1 MPNGTL
7 YISIR
12 FLKGEFKVIFLDIHL
27 YIKRNHE
34 IYDLGEIK
42 QNDDGSLYIFYQQMN
57 LKINLKKLLS
67 IHPEESIL
75 I

>member
-12 FLKGEFKVIFLDIHL
+12 FLKGEFKVMFLDIHL

-42 QNDDGSLYIFYQQMN
+42 QNDDGSLYIFLPTN
-57 LKINLKKLLS
+57 
-67 IHPEESIL
+67 ESKNNFYPYVRKNQF
-75 I
+75 

>member
-1 MPNGTL
+1 M
-7 YISIR
+7 
-12 FLKGEFKVIFLDIHL
+12 FLDIHL

-42 QNDDGSLYIFYQQMN
+42 QNDDGSLYIFLPTN
-57 LKINLKKLLS
+57 ESKNKFKKLLS
-67 IHPEESIL
+67 TRQEESIL